1 MISPEDQEAID
12 LELKDL
18 REDHTFGSED
28 EYDCVKAML
37 SALALHSNNP
47 DLVAKSTGISRT
59 KIREWFKNLRDN
71 KVIEVGANGR
81 STGVWCVN
89 WFDEYGRMALILD
102 VCTALGFIRRVAP
115 DEVDPEPS
123 SDVSPP

>member
-1 MISPEDQEAID
+1 MISP
-12 LELKDL
+12 
-18 REDHTFGSED
+18 
-28 EYDCVKAML
+28 
-37 SALALHSNNP
+37 
-47 DLVAKSTGISRT
+47 
-59 KIREWFKNLRDN
+59 
-71 KVIEVGANGR
+71 GANGR

-123 SDVSPP
+123 LDVSPP